1 MKIVENVT
9 INDENT
15 NSGSVT
21 MDGDTTEMWVY
32 NTEEARLGWGHH
44 VTYQVIEEAC
54 SKANCDACI
63 L

>member
-21 MDGDTTEMWVY
+21 MDGDTTEMWVN
-32 NTEEARLGWGHH
+32 NTEE
-44 VTYQVIEEAC
+44 
-54 SKANCDACI
+54 
-63 L
+63 